1 MDAVDVHDTETNFSR
16 LLDRVVRGEE
26 ITIAKAGLPVAKL
39 IPICPIV
46 ARREPGTARGR
57 IRIRSDFDDPLP
69 EDTQRAFG

>member
-1 MDAVDVHDTETNFSR
+1 MDAVDVHDAKANLTR
-16 LLDRVVRGEE
+16 LLEWVARGEE

-39 IPICPIV
+39 VPICPIV